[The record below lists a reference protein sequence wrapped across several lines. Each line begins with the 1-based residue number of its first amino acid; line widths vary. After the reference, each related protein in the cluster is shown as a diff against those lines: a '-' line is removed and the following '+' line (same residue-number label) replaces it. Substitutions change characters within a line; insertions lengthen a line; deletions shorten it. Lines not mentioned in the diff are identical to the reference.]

1 MAELK
6 MPELNSVIVA
16 GNLTKDPTFRETSN
30 GTPVV
35 NFHVAV
41 NRRYKDS
48 GNQWQ
53 EDVCYVGVVAWNKL
67 ADSCKDRLKKG
78 SAVLIDGELQSR
90 TFKTEDNRNRTIVE
104 IKAKRIQFLNK
115 LSRSGEHKVIVSPDA
130 EQKSDTSITNDK
142 SDKAVTNDKNID
154 NVTEVNKTEDNAT
167 KDKATKDNATKD
179 NATKDNATKDSYEDN
194 SFDKFLTDEESNLI
208 NEDK

>member
-16 GNLTKDPTFRETSN
+16 GNLTKDPIFRQTSN
-30 GTPVV
+30 NTPVV
-35 NFHVAV
+35 NFHIAA

-48 GNQWQ
+48 SNQWQ

-67 ADSCKDRLKKG
+67 ADSCRDRLKKG

-90 TFKTEDNRNRTIVE
+90 TFKTEDGKNRTVVE

-115 LSRSGEHKVIVSPDA
+115 YSKTNGVESDVVS
-130 EQKSDTSITNDK
+130 ESDD
-142 SDKAVTNDKNID
+142 
-154 NVTEVNKTEDNAT
+154 ED
-167 KDKATKDNATKD
+167 
-179 NATKDNATKDSYEDN
+179 YEDN
-194 SFDKFLTDEESNLI
+194 SFDKFLTDEESDLMKEN
-208 NEDK
+208 